1 MKFEVN
7 LALRYFR
14 SQRKSL
20 AKFTALVAIVGIA
33 VGVASLIAA
42 QALARGFQAEMQD
55 KILKNTAHITIFRK
69 DGAEIQT
76 YQRLKEDLEKQS
88 NIKKVEATTFDSALV
103 IGDKS
108 TAYCVLRVVENVEN
122 NLSVGRELAEKT
134 GLEVGRKAEIV
145 VSNNDSAKSSRIGV
159 NGTFQTGIY
168 DYDSTWIYLSP
179 NAYNYIFG
187 KQTFYP
193 TVLSVSLKDIYKA
206 QETAAQLRQ
215 NLSDEYKIVDWQEA
229 NQPLFAALS
238 LEKKVS
244 LAIISLIILV
254 AVLNITTTLALL
266 VNERRLDIAILRT
279 CGATTKNLLSIFL
292 LEGLFL
298 GLIGI
303 ILGVILGLSVCH
315 LANYF
320 RLISLEKEVYS
331 LNQITLQPNLSDVL
345 LIVLIAFALSLIAT
359 IYPAWKAAKVKPLEN
374 LRTV

>member
-1 MKFEVN
+1 MKFEVS
-7 LALRYFR
+7 LAFQYFR

-187 KQTFYP
+187 KKEQVF
-193 TVLSVSLKDIYKA
+193 
-206 QETAAQLRQ
+206 
-215 NLSDEYKIVDWQEA
+215 KI
-229 NQPLFAALS
+229 
-238 LEKKVS
+238 K
-244 LAIISLIILV
+244 
-254 AVLNITTTLALL
+254 
-266 VNERRLDIAILRT
+266 
-279 CGATTKNLLSIFL
+279 
-292 LEGLFL
+292 
-298 GLIGI
+298 
-303 ILGVILGLSVCH
+303 
-315 LANYF
+315 
-320 RLISLEKEVYS
+320 
-331 LNQITLQPNLSDVL
+331 
-345 LIVLIAFALSLIAT
+345 
-359 IYPAWKAAKVKPLEN
+359 
-374 LRTV
+374 

>member
-20 AKFTALVAIVGIA
+20 ARFTALVAIGGIA

-76 YQRLKEDLEKQS
+76 YQQLKEDLEKQS
-88 NIKKVEATTFDSALV
+88 NIKKVEATTFESALV

-108 TAYCVLRVVENVEN
+108 TAYCVLRVVENAEN
-122 NLSVGRELAEKT
+122 NLLIGRELAEKT
-134 GLEVGRKAEIV
+134 GLEVGKKAEIV
-145 VSNNDSAKSSRIGV
+145 VSNNDSAKNSRIGV

-215 NLSDEYKIVDWQEA
+215 TISDEYKIVDWQEA

-298 GLIGI
+298 GFIGI
-303 ILGVILGLSVCH
+303 ILGVILGLSACFF
-315 LANYF
+315 ANYF

>member
-7 LALRYFR
+7 LAIRYFR

-20 AKFTALVAIVGIA
+20 ARFTALVAIVGIT
-33 VGVASLIAA
+33 VGVASLILA

-55 KILKNTAHITIFRK
+55 KILANTAHITIFRK
-69 DGAEIQT
+69 DGAEIQN
-76 YQRLKEDLEKQS
+76 YQQLRADLAKLE
-88 NIKKVEATTFDSALV
+88 NVKKIDATTFESALV
-103 IGDKS
+103 IGEKS
-108 TAYCVLRVVENVEN
+108 TNYCVLRVVENAEN
-122 NLSVGRELAEKT
+122 NLEVGKELAEKT
-134 GLEVGRKAEIV
+134 GLEIGKKAEILI
-145 VSNNDSAKSSRIGV
+145 SNNDSAKSSRV
-159 NGTFQTGIY
+159 EVRATFQTGLY

-179 NAYNYIFG
+179 NAYIYIFG
-187 KQTFYP
+187 KQIFYP
-193 TVLSVSLKDIYKA
+193 TVLSIAVNDIYKA
-206 QETAAQLRQ
+206 KETANLVRQ
-215 NLSDEYKIVDWQEA
+215 NLSDEYKIIDWQEA

-244 LAIISLIILV
+244 LAIISLIIFI

-298 GLIGI
+298 ALIGI
-303 ILGVILGLSVCH
+303 IAGVILGLTACN

-320 RLISLEKEVYS
+320 KLISLEKEVYS
-331 LNQITLQPNLSDVL
+331 LNQITLQPNLIDVL
-345 LIVLIAFALSLIAT
+345 LIVLIAFVLSLIAT
-359 IYPAWKAAKVKPLEN
+359 IYPAWKASQIKPLEN

>member
-7 LALRYFR
+7 LAFRYFR

-33 VGVASLIAA
+33 VGVASLIVA
-42 QALARGFQAEMQD
+42 QSLARGFQAEMQN
-55 KILKNTAHITIFRK
+55 KILQNTAHITIFRK

-76 YQRLKEDLEKQS
+76 YQQLKEDLEKQS
-88 NIKKVEATTFDSALV
+88 NVKKVEATTFDSALV
-103 IGDKS
+103 IGDTS
-108 TAYCVLRVVENVEN
+108 TAYCVLRVVENAEN

-134 GLEVGRKAEIV
+134 GLEVGKKAEIV
-145 VSNNDSAKSSRIGV
+145 VSNNDSAKNSCIGV
-159 NGTFQTGIY
+159 NGIFQTGIY

-187 KQTFYP
+187 KQNFYP
-193 TVLSVSLKDIYKA
+193 TILSVALKDIYKA
-206 QETAAQLRQ
+206 QETAVQLRQ

-244 LAIISLIILV
+244 LAIISLIIFV

-303 ILGVILGLSVCH
+303 VLGTILGLSVCF

-331 LNQITLQPNLSDVL
+331 LNQITLQPNLSDVF
-345 LIVLIAFALSLIAT
+345 LIGLIAFALSLIAT